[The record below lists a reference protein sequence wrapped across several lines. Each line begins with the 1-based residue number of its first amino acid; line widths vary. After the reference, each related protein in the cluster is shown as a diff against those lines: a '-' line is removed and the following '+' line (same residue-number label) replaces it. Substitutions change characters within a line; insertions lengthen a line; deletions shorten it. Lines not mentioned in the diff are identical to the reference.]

1 MTKNKYVNQAGINL
15 LAKMYYDL
23 WHKSVMLQG
32 SLFHGRNEAELN
44 IMHQQAV
51 QQRIISIHNLIDVL
65 GAYVLY
71 PSEIEDLAK
80 NTKYL
85 QLPKVHGLPKLTKQ
99 GHQKAISLYYEALAA
114 QNSAYHDGVLIPQ
127 ILAGRLHSFD
137 GFSIL
142 SIDKP
147 MINANYNERICGY
160 YIALRNLGV
169 YDQELLKLKRITED
183 QIWHVSLDKDG
194 SDRYDL
200 HYGLPIPSSVKL
212 TPAYR
217 DLRQMHKQS

>member
-23 WHKSVMLQG
+23 WHKSVMLNG
-32 SLFHGRNEAELN
+32 CLLHGRNEAELN

-51 QQRIISIHNLIDVL
+51 QQRIISVHNLIDAL
-65 GAYVLY
+65 SAYVLY

-80 NTKYL
+80 NNKRL
-85 QLPKVHGLPKLTKQ
+85 QLPKTHGLPKLTKQ

-114 QNSAYHDGVLIPQ
+114 QNSAYHDDVLISQ
-127 ILAGRLHSFD
+127 IQTDCLRRFD
-137 GFSIL
+137 GLSIV

-147 MINANYNERICGY
+147 MFNANYNERICGY

-169 YDQELLKLKRITED
+169 YDQELLKLQHITEN
-183 QIWHVSLDKDG
+183 QIWHISLDKDG

-200 HYGLPIPSSVKL
+200 HYGLPIPSSLKL
-212 TPAYR
+212 TSAYR
-217 DLRQMHKQS
+217 DLRKMHE